1 MRKITVAV
9 AALCASFAL
18 YGCGP
23 ISDEIDV
30 RPKDNF
36 LAEKNDADT
45 VVVTETVTVTEAVL
59 PAEGGSASKNKV
71 TSASVQSEAPV
82 SETSSESKN
91 SGSSNSD
98 SSGGGSSVNSGQ
110 NHSDNPPQE
119 NRHHEESKHSDEPV
133 KSEEQHKS
141 EEQSQTPASQ
151 QVPEESHPEGSQI
164 SEETS
169 VPETEIP
176 SKAPAAELPPA
187 PVESNPELKYAD
199 GILIVNKSYPVPES
213 YVPELVTAYGT
224 SDAYLTSETNS
235 AYKLMCNDAW
245 AEGYSL
251 WCASGYR
258 SYSLQN
264 RLYTNYAARDGKQ
277 AADTYSARPGY
288 SEHQT
293 GLALDLNSIDDS
305 FAYTGEGKWIADNCW
320 RYGFIIRYPK
330 GKEDITGYKYEPWHL
345 RYVGTELAEELYNNG
360 QTLEEYFGLDSKYS
374 D

>member
-45 VVVTETVTVTEAVL
+45 VVVTEIVTVAETVL
-59 PAEGGSASKNKV
+59 PADSSSASKDKV
-71 TSASVQSEAPV
+71 TSASVQSEVSV

-110 NHSDNPPQE
+110 NHPDNPPQE
-119 NRHHEESKHSDEPV
+119 NRHQEEAKPSDEPV
-133 KSEEQHKS
+133 RSEEQHKH
-141 EEQSQTPASQ
+141 EEQPQAPASQ
-151 QVPEESHPEGSQI
+151 QTPEESHISVTSQA
-164 SEETS
+164 ETS
-169 VPETEIP
+169 PPETEAP

-187 PVESNPELKYAD
+187 PVEINPELKYAD
-199 GILIVNKSYPVPES
+199 GILIVNKSYPVPED

-235 AYKLMCNDAW
+235 AYKFMCNDAW

-264 RLYTNYAARDGKQ
+264 RLYTDYAARDGKQ

-293 GLALDLNSIDDS
+293 GLALDLNSISDS
-305 FAYTGEGKWIADNCW
+305 FAYTGEGKWVAANCW

-345 RYVGTELAEELYNNG
+345 RYVGTELAEELYNSG
-360 QTLEEYFGLDSKYS
+360 LTLEEYFGLDSKYS